1 MFTKNTSKEDGT
13 EPRLNIIMLRIFE
26 QITEK
31 CSSYSP
37 AKKVQICATVSK
49 VSVIF

>member
-31 CSSYSP
+31 CSSYSST
-37 AKKVQICATVSK
+37 KKSRYVLQFQK
-49 VSVIF
+49 SV